1 MIGAEKKEGDIEMDS
16 LEMRRK
22 QLDEALKEAR
32 DIARRKDLS
41 DEERVDLLSRVDQI
55 ETLRNKVS
63 EDEIIQKALVDTG
76 STDPT
81 SPDHEVVLQSQGRN
95 LSVGAAF
102 VRSEQYAEWR
112 AKGFDSRLT
121 SFEYRTK
128 SEDEYRTKSE
138 PTEIAASA
146 LTGYFT
152 PQRVGTI
159 EPLPSPRISTL
170 ALIPEIPTG
179 ANAVSYFLEST
190 ETGGPE
196 PVAEG
201 QEKPNFTL
209 TGALV
214 TEEVE
219 AVAGM
224 AAVTRQ
230 TLDDAPFMAGF
241 VDTRLRR
248 ALEVEKEYQV
258 LAGDGTSPNLSGFL
272 DRSTSHQVHG
282 ADTLIDAIYKAADK
296 CYEDGGYP
304 ADAVVLTPA
313 NWQPIAL
320 GKDDVNRYYGDGPFG
335 KVLGDTIW
343 GLRVVKTRQ
352 AALATTLLVGAYAEA
367 SFVAVRDGVTIRTS
381 DSHSDYFKK
390 NKIAVLIEQRMA
402 LGVPAPLAFC
412 TLSTGSS

>member
-1 MIGAEKKEGDIEMDS
+1 MDA

-41 DEERVDLLSRVDQI
+41 DEERVDLLARVDQI

-63 EDEIIQKALVDTG
+63 EDDVIKKALGDAG

-81 SPDHEVVLQSQGRN
+81 SPDHEAVLVSHGRG

-121 SFEYRTK
+121 SFEYHTK
-128 SEDEYRTKSE
+128 SADDYRTKAE
-138 PTEIAASA
+138 PTPVDAAA
-146 LTGYFT
+146 YPGYLV
-152 PQRVGTI
+152 PQRVGDI
-159 EPLPSPRISTL
+159 EPLVSPRINTL
-170 ALIPEIPTG
+170 DLIPQIPTG
-179 ANAVSYFLEST
+179 ANAVSYFLETT
-190 ETGGPE
+190 ETGGAD
-196 PVAEG
+196 PVLEG
-201 QEKPNFTL
+201 GEKANFTL
-209 TGALV
+209 AGALV

-248 ALEVEKEYQV
+248 SLEVEKEYQV
-258 LAGDGTSPNLSGFL
+258 IAGDGTSPNLSGYL
-272 DRSTSHQVHG
+272 DRITSHQVHG

-313 NWQPIAL
+313 NWQPL
-320 GKDDVNRYYGDGPFG
+320 
-335 KVLGDTIW
+335 
-343 GLRVVKTRQ
+343 
-352 AALATTLLVGAYAEA
+352 
-367 SFVAVRDGVTIRTS
+367 
-381 DSHSDYFKK
+381 H
-390 NKIAVLIEQRMA
+390 
-402 LGVPAPLAFC
+402 
-412 TLSTGSS
+412 